1 MNETVLVLTPRGRDA
16 DVAIDLLK
24 RHGIKAA
31 SCEHLTALSAAIEQG
46 AGAAMVAEE
55 ALAGADLDV
64 LTSHLERQPPW
75 SDFPFIVLANG
86 HKGVRSARAFETLD
100 RLRNVVLLERP
111 LHAESMVRAVRSA
124 LNARRRQ
131 YEARDVL
138 ARSREDLER
147 LVAERTREREEAL
160 AQLHEAQK
168 LETIGQLTGGV
179 AHDFN
184 NLLTPVMG
192 NLDMLRR
199 RISAD
204 DLRSQR
210 LIENALQATGRA
222 ATLVQRLLAFARRQD
237 LQPRAVDVSSL
248 IMGIEDLVTRSI
260 GPTIEVVFDAPQ
272 ELPAAR
278 VDPSQL
284 ELALLNLAINA
295 RDAMPR
301 GGRLTI
307 AVGLDEARAVRGE
320 RLEEGDYIR
329 ISVIDTG
336 VGMDASTLKRA
347 VEPFFSTK
355 GVGKGTGLGLSM
367 VHGLAAQSGGAL
379 VLSSTPGIG
388 TRAELWLPIA
398 DEEAAAS
405 EQMQVETVLAARPAT
420 VLLVDDEELVRIGTA
435 EMLMDLG
442 YSVIQAGSGVEA
454 LALLRGREADIDLLV
469 TDYLMPGLSGADVAQ
484 EARRLRPELPALLM
498 TGYTNLVQGPG
509 AELPRLAK
517 PFRQVELAS
526 RLAELLEAVQ
536 SHGNVVRIPEA
547 RRPKPRSPAKS

>member
-1 MNETVLVLTPRGRDA
+1 M
-16 DVAIDLLK
+16 
-24 RHGIKAA
+24 
-31 SCEHLTALSAAIEQG
+31 
-46 AGAAMVAEE
+46 
-55 ALAGADLDV
+55 
-64 LTSHLERQPPW
+64 
-75 SDFPFIVLANG
+75 VLANG
-86 HKGVRSARAFETLD
+86 HKGVRSTRAFETLD

-138 ARSREDLER
+138 ARSREELER
-147 LVAERTREREEAL
+147 LVLERTREREEAL

-192 NLDMLRR
+192 NLDLLRR
-199 RISAD
+199 RIPAD
-204 DLRSQR
+204 DARSQR
-210 LIENALQATGRA
+210 LVENALQATSRA

-237 LQPRAVDVSSL
+237 LQPKAVDVSEL
-248 IMGIEDLVTRSI
+248 LAGIEDLVTRSI
-260 GPTIEVVFDAPQ
+260 GPTIAVNLKSPPD
-272 ELPAAR
+272 LPAAR

-284 ELALLNLAINA
+284 ELAVLNLAINA

-301 GGRLTI
+301 GGVLTI
-307 AVGLDEARAVRGE
+307 EVKHEAVRPRPWETLKAGN
-320 RLEEGDYIR
+320 YICV
-329 ISVIDTG
+329 SVVDSG
-336 VGMDASTLKRA
+336 VGMDAATLKRA

-379 VLSSTPGIG
+379 LLSSKPGSG
-388 TRAELWLPIA
+388 TRAELWLPVA
-398 DEEAAAS
+398 EEKAAAS
-405 EQMQVETVLAARPAT
+405 EQTQAEAIPAAYPST

-435 EMLMDLG
+435 EILMDLG
-442 YSVIQAGSGVEA
+442 YTVVQASSGAEA
-454 LALLRGREADIDLLV
+454 LGLLRRDEFEIDLLV
-469 TDYLMPGLSGADVAQ
+469 SDYLMPGIDGASFVR
-484 EARRLRPELPALLM
+484 EARKLRPGLPALLI

-517 PFRQVELAS
+517 PFRQAELAS
-526 RLAELLEAVQ
+526 RIAELVEAAR
-536 SHGNVVRIPEA
+536 SRDNVIRLQGA
-547 RRPKPRSPAKS
+547 GRPRQNSGE

>member
-1 MNETVLVLTPRGRDA
+1 MDKTVLVLTPRGRDA
-16 DVAIDLLK
+16 VVATDLLH
-24 RHGIKAA
+24 RNGIPAV
-31 SCEHLTALSAAIEQG
+31 SCEHLTALSWAIERG
-46 AGAAMVAEE
+46 AGAALVAEE
-55 ALAGADLDV
+55 ALNGTDLNV
-64 LTSHLERQPPW
+64 LASHLEQQPPW
-75 SDFPFIVLANG
+75 SDFPFVVLANG

-111 LHAESMVRAVRSA
+111 LHAEGMVRAVRSA

-138 ARSREDLER
+138 ARSREELER

-204 DLRSQR
+204 DARSQR
-210 LIENALQATGRA
+210 LVENALQATGRA

-237 LQPRAVDVSSL
+237 LQPRAVDVSGL
-248 IMGIEDLVTRSI
+248 IMGLEDLVTRSI
-260 GPTIEVVFDAPQ
+260 GPTIKVAVDAPAN
-272 ELPAAR
+272 LPAAR

-284 ELALLNLAINA
+284 ELAVLNLAINA
-295 RDAMPR
+295 RDAMPG
-301 GGRLTI
+301 GGRL
-307 AVGLDEARAVRGE
+307 AMEVRSDEVAASRSD
-320 RLEEGDYIR
+320 RLREGRYIR

-347 VEPFFSTK
+347 IEPFFSTK
-355 GVGKGTGLGLSM
+355 GLGKGTGLGLSM

-379 VLSSTPGIG
+379 KLSSTPGIG
-388 TRAELWLPIA
+388 TRAELWLPAA
-398 DEEAAAS
+398 DEEAAAN
-405 EQMQVETVLAARPAT
+405 EQVHVEAVLAARPAT
-420 VLLVDDEELVRIGTA
+420 VLLIDDEELVRAGTA

-442 YSVIQAGSGVEA
+442 YSVIQVGSGVEA
-454 LALLRGREADIDLLV
+454 LAVLRTREIDIDVLV
-469 TDYLMPGLSGADVAQ
+469 TDYLMPAMSGADLVR
-484 EARRLRPELPALLM
+484 EALRIRPGLPTLLI
-498 TGYTNLVQGPG
+498 TGYTNLIQGPG

-517 PFRQVELAS
+517 PFRQAELAT
-526 RLAELLEAVQ
+526 RIAELIETANLT
-536 SHGNVVRIPEA
+536 GNVVRILEP
-547 RRPKPRSPAKS
+547 RRSQPGPIE